1 MYIYQN
7 TFYSYPFEA
16 EQYQKLICPSTDF
29 VFVATNYTGII
40 HTFILIFFNFRPIK
54 NNLFKSRSFNPK
66 LNSVHQVEEVQ
77 T

>member
-40 HTFILIFFNFRPIK
+40 HTFILIFATFDRLKITYS
-54 NNLFKSRSFNPK
+54 NLVHFNPK
-66 LNSVHQVEEVQ
+66 G
-77 T
+77 